1 MISLNHC
8 ILPATAVVALFL
20 GSGSLASA
28 EKQLSAAATAVPGE
42 RMLAR
47 SKSHYDP
54 AEQMICR
61 PFTSRGYHTT
71 LTGGLVHPTR
81 DSLYY
86 ALELLD
92 SGDPTYL
99 GRAIGIIRRVVAL
112 QDTRSD
118 SPTYGV
124 WSYYLEEPLE
134 KMSPPD
140 WNWADFNGVTLLQI
154 GRDHRKKLPA
164 DLAGA
169 VDAAVVHA
177 CRAIKKRNVPPSY
190 TNIAIMGAYVTTI
203 AGEQLGLPEFLE
215 YGLERIQR
223 FADYTR
229 ANGTL
234 EEYNSPTYTIIA
246 LTELTRLRA
255 HIQTE
260 SAKPVLDELIR
271 LAWVEIAQHFHAPT
285 RQWAGPNSRA
295 YSSLLT
301 PNVLALI
308 QRGTGGRVVLTDY
321 AEDGGEL
328 RVPFVCP
335 TDLVTSFGPLTE
347 PRTVVKTFIKRAQM
361 VGTTYLHP
369 DFALGSINRGDLWNQ
384 RRALLLHFGTAEAPG
399 YLQLRFLKNGY
410 DFASANLSSAQKE
423 GVVVGAINLVTNGGD
438 SHISLQM
445 VKDGRIK
452 ANDIRVRFELGG
464 PAGLAATTTLTSD
477 TSARIDAAGLPVH
490 LDLARARFGEAN
502 GRLVSGADDR
512 TRWVDVVLYEGPERE
527 FELAALEEAVV
538 GFVMSVG
545 APAPFSTALEADRFA
560 VISGDLKV
568 SVSIRPS
575 KR

>member
-1 MISLNHC
+1 MISLKH
-8 ILPATAVVALFL
+8 LLAPAFAALALSL
-20 GSGSLASA
+20 GSISSASGQQPA
-28 EKQLSAAATAVPGE
+28 SPIAPGAPGD

-47 SKSHYDP
+47 INSHYDP

-61 PFTSRGYHTT
+61 PFSSRGYHTT

-92 SGDPTYL
+92 SGNPEYL
-99 GRAIGIIRRVVAL
+99 DRAVEIIQRVVPL

-154 GRDHRKKLPA
+154 ARDHREKLPA
-164 DLAGA
+164 DLSGA
-169 VDAAVVHA
+169 VDAAIVHA
-177 CRAIKKRNVPPSY
+177 CRSIKKRNVPPSY

-203 AGEQLGLPEFLE
+203 AGEQLELPEFLE

-234 EEYNSPTYTIIA
+234 EEYNSPTYTVIA

-260 SAKPVLDELIR
+260 RAKPALDELIR

-321 AEDGGEL
+321 AEDAGEL
-328 RVPFVCP
+328 RIPFVCP
-335 TDLVTSFGPLTE
+335 PDLVDAFGPLLE
-347 PRTVVKTFIKRAQM
+347 PRSVVKTFIKRAQM

-369 DFALGSINRGDLWNQ
+369 DYALGSINRGDLWNQ
-384 RRALLLHFGTAEAPG
+384 RRALLLHFGTVKSPG

-410 DFASANLSSAQKE
+410 DFASANLNSAQEK

-438 SHISLQM
+438 THISLQM

-452 ANDIRVRFELGG
+452 ASDLRVRFELGG
-464 PAGLAATTTLTSD
+464 PAGLAAETTLTSD
-477 TSARIDAAGLPVH
+477 TSARINAAGLPVH
-490 LDLARARFGEAN
+490 LDLARARFGETK
-502 GRLVSGADDR
+502 GRLVTGADDR
-512 TRWVDVVLYEGPERE
+512 TRWVDVVLYEGAERE
-527 FELAALEEAVV
+527 FDLASIEEAVV
-538 GFVMSVG
+538 GFVLSVG
-545 APAPFSTALEADRFA
+545 GPAPCSTTLEDGRLVVA
-560 VISGDLKV
+560 SGDLNT
-568 SVSIRPS
+568 SVRVRPS